1 MTTPI
6 AQRVDARLKKLNLSM
21 RAASLEAG
29 LSDGFIRNIM
39 SGKSE
44 SPRGINLSKLA
55 KVLRTS
61 EIWLLTGAGKEDVD
75 NDNPTDETPEDREF
89 MNLWVNASSE
99 DKQVIL
105 ALLRSR
111 QSSKD

>member
-6 AQRVDARLKKLNLSM
+6 AERVDSRLKKLNLSM
-21 RAASLEAG
+21 RAASLGAG

-55 KVLRTS
+55 RILQTTEV
-61 EIWLLTGAGKEDVD
+61 WLLTGQGQEDVENID
-75 NDNPTDETPEDREF
+75 SEPLSREDTEF
-89 MNLWVNASSE
+89 MDLWQNASE
-99 DKQVIL
+99 QDRQVIL

-111 QSSKD
+111 HPSKD